1 MNGQEKQNS
10 LALYVSIIVI
20 IGLAIVFI
28 IIFILYSIKKG
39 KHISCGNEDE
49 ILKLDIDKKI
59 SSLEEKAANKGEKID
74 KANIK
79 SILLEKKVSDR
90 VFEILMYIFSF
101 VIFGVLIVT
110 FSFALSFKLNNQN
123 LYIFDTTYLAIRTG
137 SMETVNESNTYIQE
151 NNLTNQIETYS
162 LIGIDKVSSDE
173 EIELYDILAYKYKG
187 TTYVHRVIKI
197 FTDEETGTTCYTL
210 RGDANSSSLSFETK
224 ITLDDIVGKYNGYQ
238 NYGLGVAF
246 FYLQSNIGIVAIVSA
261 MLFVTTFDFSEGKI
275 EKAYYKRSE
284 YILEQIEEKAKNE
297 KNPEIE
303 GKEDQ
308 SEETILEDHK
318 EQDNGEIKGSNASLI
333 KKIKRVTMTRKM
345 TKLFTILYA
354 FIVVVTLV
362 GTGFCS
368 WRFIEKGVKEK
379 KIQVVV
385 TDEASVGYFFIDQQP
400 LYVLLSEV
408 TYSSADLFD

>member
-1 MNGQEKQNS
+1 MNGQEKQYS
-10 LALYVSIIVI
+10 LALYLSIIVI

-49 ILKLDIDKKI
+49 TLKLDIDKKI
-59 SSLEEKAANKGEKID
+59 SSLEEKAAKKGEKID

-110 FSFALSFKLNNQN
+110 FSFALTFKLNNQN
-123 LYIFDTTYLAIRTG
+123 LYFFDTTYLAIRTG

-162 LIGIDKVSSDE
+162 LIGIEKVDSDE

-187 TTYVHRVIKI
+187 KTYVHRVIKI

-210 RGDANSSSLSFETK
+210 RGDANSTSLSFETK

-246 FYLQSNIGIVAIVSA
+246 FYLQSNIGIVAIISA
-261 MLFVTTFDFSEGKI
+261 MLFVITFDFSEGKI

-297 KNPEIE
+297 KNPETE

-308 SEETILEDHK
+308 NEEIIVEEHK
-318 EQDNGEIKGSNASLI
+318 DLDIEEIKGNDTSLI
-333 KKIKRVTMTRKM
+333 KKIKKVTMTRKM
-345 TKLFTILYA
+345 TKLITILYA

-368 WRFIEKGVKEK
+368 WKFIEKGVKEK

-400 LYVLLSEV
+400 IYVVLNEATHSC
-408 TYSSADLFD
+408 ADLFN

>member
-1 MNGQEKQNS
+1 MNGQKQNS

-20 IGLAIVFI
+20 IGLAIAFT
-28 IIFILYSIKKG
+28 IIFILYSIYKSKR
-39 KHISCGNEDE
+39 ISCGNEDE
-49 ILKLDIDKKI
+49 NLKLDIDKKI
-59 SSLEEKAANKGEKID
+59 SSLEERAAKKGEKFD
-74 KANIK
+74 KAHIK
-79 SILLEKKVSDR
+79 SILLEKKVSDK
-90 VFEILMYIFSF
+90 VVEILMYLFSF

-110 FSFALSFKLNNQN
+110 FSFALTFKLNNQN
-123 LYIFDTTYLAIRTG
+123 FYIFDTTYLAIRTG

-187 TTYVHRVIKI
+187 KTYVHRVIKI

-210 RGDANSSSLSFETK
+210 RGDANSTSLSFETK

-246 FYLQSNIGIVAIVSA
+246 FYLQSNVGIVAIVSA
-261 MLFVTTFDFSEGKI
+261 MLFVIAFDFGEGKI
-275 EKAYYKRSE
+275 EKAHYKRSE

-297 KNPEIE
+297 KNPESE

-308 SEETILEDHK
+308 SEETILEEHK
-318 EQDNGEIKGSNASLI
+318 EQDIEEIKGNDASLI
-333 KKIKRVTMTRKM
+333 KKKRVTMTRKM

-354 FIVVVTLV
+354 IIVVVTLV

-385 TDEASVGYFFIDQQP
+385 TDDASVGYFFIDQQP
-400 LYVLLSEV
+400 IYVVLNEV
-408 TYSSADLFD
+408 THSCADLFN

>member
-1 MNGQEKQNS
+1 MNGQEKQYS

-28 IIFILYSIKKG
+28 IIFILYSIKKS

-49 ILKLDIDKKI
+49 NLKLDIDKKI
-59 SSLEEKAANKGEKID
+59 SSLEEKAAKKGEKID

-79 SILLEKKVSDR
+79 SILLEKKVSDK
-90 VFEILMYIFSF
+90 VVEILIYLFSF

-123 LYIFDTTYLAIRTG
+123 FYIFDTTYLAIRTG

-187 TTYVHRVIKI
+187 KTYVHRVIKI

-210 RGDANSSSLSFETK
+210 RGDANSTSLSFETK

-261 MLFVTTFDFSEGKI
+261 MLFVIAFDFSEGKI
-275 EKAYYKRSE
+275 EKAYDKRSE
-284 YILEQIEEKAKNE
+284 YILEQIEEKAKNK
-297 KNPEIE
+297 KNPEVE

-308 SEETILEDHK
+308 NEEIIVEEHK
-318 EQDNGEIKGSNASLI
+318 EQDIEEIKDNDTSL
-333 KKIKRVTMTRKM
+333 IKRVTMTRKM

-354 FIVVVTLV
+354 FIAVVILV

-368 WRFIEKGVKEK
+368 WRFIEKGVKEN

-385 TDEASVGYFFIDQQP
+385 RDEANIGYFRIDQ
-400 LYVLLSEV
+400 
-408 TYSSADLFD
+408 